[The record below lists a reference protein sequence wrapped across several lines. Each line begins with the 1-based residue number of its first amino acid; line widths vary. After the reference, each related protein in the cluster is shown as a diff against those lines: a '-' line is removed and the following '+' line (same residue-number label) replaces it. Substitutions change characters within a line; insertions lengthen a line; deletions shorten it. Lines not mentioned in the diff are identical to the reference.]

1 LAYQQ
6 TPSRCDWSDRYNLS
20 DMHRHATN
28 LGVIPKHR
36 DLNGKA
42 RRQQFEKQ
50 CGLIPAY
57 AETSALFK
65 NTVIGAVVVA
75 AGALLVAQF
84 KK

>member
-6 TPSRCDWSDRYNLS
+6 APSRCDWSDRYKLS
-20 DMHRHATN
+20 DMHRCATN
-28 LGVIPKHR
+28 LSAIPKHR
-36 DLNGKA
+36 DLNDKA

-50 CGLIPAY
+50 CGLIPPY
-57 AETSALFK
+57 AETSL

-75 AGALLVAQF
+75 TGALLVAQF